1 MVGFFSRS
9 TSIFFS
15 PSLFVLHV
23 ESYDQ
28 VRRDSAYS
36 SNQER
41 IHIPQTVYEPLSE
54 CYSGYSFVQSDF
66 LTPNISFI
74 QSTTDEA
81 YESEPTTMSSSIA
94 MTSHVH
100 PDLEHEFDFPSPPPP
115 VPDRRLKPAHLKS
128 SPPTTIKLRSNKQDS
143 FESTNYNLNQKSK
156 PFCLPTIEQFFRTTS
171 NEDSTS
177 KRTLSSRHYCGLI
190 PGLNEET
197 SQSSIKVNEHSREKI
212 KDKRSNRTLS
222 CLHPSTND
230 DQQYDH
236 QKRNFTSKSP
246 SSSNKIKIKKSKGLT
261 EFDEATNGLA
271 IRLPAPIP
279 DEYSSSKSPHRNRFV
294 EYSLL
299 IFPLFLYFI

>member
-1 MVGFFSRS
+1 MFS
-9 TSIFFS
+9 
-15 PSLFVLHV
+15 

-41 IHIPQTVYEPLSE
+41 IDLPHSVYEPLSE

-94 MTSHVH
+94 MTCHIH
-100 PDLEHEFDFPSPPPP
+100 PDLEHEFDFPPPPPP
-115 VPDRRLKPAHLKS
+115 VPDRRLKPSHLKS
-128 SPPTTIKLRSNKQDS
+128 SSPPPTKPRSNKTELHDS
-143 FESTNYNLNQKSK
+143 TGYNIIQKSK
-156 PFCLPTIEQFFRTTS
+156 PFCLPTIEQFFRSTS
-171 NEDSTS
+171 NDSTS
-177 KRTLSSRHYCGLI
+177 VSKRILSSRHYCGLI
-190 PGLNEET
+190 PGLNEQANE
-197 SQSSIKVNEHSREKI
+197 SSTTAIEHPKEKS
-212 KDKRSNRTLS
+212 KEKRTNRTLS
-222 CLHPSTND
+222 CLHPSTTD
-230 DQQYDH
+230 DNH

-246 SSSNKIKIKKSKGLT
+246 SSSSHKNKMKKSKLVT

-279 DEYSSSKSPHRNRFV
+279 DEYSSNKSPNRNRFV
-294 EYSLL
+294 ISSPLL
-299 IFPLFLYFI
+299 LPFIDHFI